1 MEWYW
6 TTSIIAIGL
15 VVYFNLGYLYWYLDD
30 NKSYPGFLKFLWV
43 LPKSWDAGDDFS
55 VNAKISVMTFW
66 LFTVIFRMI
75 TFCLWTIF
83 GGIAKM
89 IINKKIDY
97 L

>member
-30 NKSYPGFLKFLWV
+30 NKLYPGFLKFLWV
-43 LPKSWDAGDDFS
+43 SPKSWGAENYFS
-55 VNAKISVMTFW
+55 NAKISVITFW
-66 LFTVIFRMI
+66 LFSVILGMI
-75 TFCLWTIF
+75 IFCLWTIF
-83 GGIAKM
+83 GGIAKI